1 MVRGFRVLRR
11 INFSLVND
19 IVHQRELSKY
29 RGPQS
34 LLSNMKFHQ
43 NPYGSIYYHKSN
55 ELPKLANEL

>member
-1 MVRGFRVLRR
+1 MGHMVRSFRILRR

-34 LLSNMKFHQ
+34 LLFNM
-43 NPYGSIYYHKSN
+43 
-55 ELPKLANEL
+55 